1 MDLYRIGVLVM
12 FRNFA
17 MIDKETNTII
27 NVIVVDWNY
36 VFTDDYIWVDTER
49 YPVGVG
55 DLYIDDRF
63 YKADDLEQPVIQNKT
78 EQEQLQSEL
87 NFAQHRIATLSTE
100 NTELEQ
106 TLSMLLLDVATIAVG
121 GATIE

>member
-1 MDLYRIGVLVM
+1 M